1 MTQTAEQKQ
10 AETTPVDTPRP
21 DYDLAYPRWEMVR
34 DVCMGQWRIKQRS
47 LPNYGQGA
55 NAYDP
60 NYAFGR
66 YRNLS
71 GYLPYLNPWDTSEQ
85 NVARNIAYARRAV
98 FYGVTGHT
106 RDALIG
112 LAFRKEPN
120 FVPPKGAEY
129 LETDCN
135 ENGVSV
141 YQQSQ
146 NILDDLLQTGRA
158 GLYVDYH
165 QADTGRADDRVA
177 IHSYK
182 PEDII
187 NWRVARING
196 RMVLTLVVLREWV
209 DEPDGF
215 GTKRVERYRELALEN
230 GLFVARVHDHDG
242 KTFTAGPDILPV
254 DSSGK
259 RWDEIPFAFVGARN
273 NNPDID
279 TAPMYDLAELNLAHF
294 RNSADY
300 EDSVFYCGQAQPWL
314 SGVGETWLEKAKK
327 DGVYVGSRTPIALPQ
342 GGQFGFASASPN
354 TLVKDAMEQ
363 KEAQMIALGARLLI
377 TGRGNTATATEITS
391 DREATTSVLALCV
404 CNTSEAYQRA
414 LKWCARYIG
423 DTTDVATYVIDQ
435 DFGIDAADATL
446 LAQLLTARL
455 QGVISSTDVRM
466 WMRVVGLINEE
477 RDDETIQG
485 EVEAELAKTPTQTSS
500 GFPDGSTAASVAD
513 AGVANN
519 ASITLA

>member
-10 AETTPVDTPRP
+10 ETTPVDTPRP

-34 DVCMGQWRIKQRS
+34 DVCQGQWRVKERS
-47 LPNYGQGA
+47 LPNYGSGG
-55 NAYDP
+55 NAFDP
-60 NYAFGR
+60 NFAFGR

-71 GYLPYLNPWDTSEQ
+71 GYLPYLNPWDTSDE

-112 LAFRKEPN
+112 LAFRKEPQ
-120 FVPPKGAEY
+120 FTAPKNAEY
-129 LETDCN
+129 LEEDCN
-135 ENGVSV
+135 ENGVSI

-146 NILDDLLQTGRA
+146 NVLDDLLQTGRA
-158 GLYVDYH
+158 GIYVDFH
-165 QADTGRADDRVA
+165 QGDTRADDRVA

-196 RMVLTLVVLREWV
+196 RMVLTLVVLREWI

-215 GTKRVERYRELALEN
+215 GTKRVERYRELALQD
-230 GLFVARVHDHDG
+230 GIFVARVHEHDG
-242 KTFTAGPDILPV
+242 TTFVPGDDLIPLDWQ
-254 DSSGK
+254 GK
-259 RWDEIPFAFVGARN
+259 RWTEIPFMFVGARSN
-273 NNPDID
+273 SPDID
-279 TAPMYDLAELNLAHF
+279 MAPMYDLSELNLAHF

-300 EDSVFYCGQAQPWL
+300 EDSVFYCGQAQPWI
-314 SGVGETWLEKAKK
+314 SGVSMEWIDKAKA
-327 DGVYVGSRTPIALPQ
+327 DGMYIGSRTPIALPQ
-342 GGQFGFASASPN
+342 GGQFGFANATPN
-354 TLVKDAMEQ
+354 PLVKDAMAT

-377 TGRGNTATATEITS
+377 TGRGNMATATEITS

-404 CNTSEAYQRA
+404 SNISEAYSRA
-414 LKWCARYIG
+414 LQWCGQYVG
-423 DTTDVATYVIDQ
+423 DTSENAAYTIDQ
-435 DFGIDAADATL
+435 DFGIDAADSTM

-466 WMRVVGLINEE
+466 WMRVVGLLNEE
-477 RDDETIQG
+477 RDDDTIQQ
-485 EVEAELAKTPTQTSS
+485 EVDAETEKTPTQTGS
-500 GFPDGSTAASVAD
+500 GFPDGTTAASVAD
-513 AGVANN
+513 AGIANT
-519 ASITLA
+519 ASTVLA